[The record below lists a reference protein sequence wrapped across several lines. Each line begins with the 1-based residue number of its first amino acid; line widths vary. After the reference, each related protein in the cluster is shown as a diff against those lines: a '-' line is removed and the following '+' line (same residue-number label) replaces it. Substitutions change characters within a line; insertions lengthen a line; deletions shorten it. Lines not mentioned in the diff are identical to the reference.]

1 MIVEV
6 LKIKEKMLFYV
17 PIVTPSNQGFVSF
30 GQKLGVQKL
39 MRLFINY
46 SKKLKC
52 VRNVEI
58 EDTIDAIKQII
69 EILDSKIIEV

>member
-1 MIVEV
+1 
-6 LKIKEKMLFYV
+6 
-17 PIVTPSNQGFVSF
+17 
-30 GQKLGVQKL
+30 